1 MDGAAFKQ
9 ALERLGFSQSSFA
22 REHRLHLRTVQ
33 NWARNG
39 PPEFLA
45 PILNAMIRQTIDPPA
60 SQDWASPGAAAA
72 EGKQALDMSLR
83 SLVQRAVHAGWPRE
97 VVLASVIIWAG
108 EKVITKR

>member
-9 ALERLGFSQSSFA
+9 ALVRLGYSQSGFA

-45 PILNAMIRQTIDPPA
+45 PILSAMIRQTIEAPA
-60 SQDWASPGAAAA
+60 SQNWATPGTAAA
-72 EGKQALDMSLR
+72 EGVRALDLSLR
-83 SLVQRAVHAGWPRE
+83 LLVQRAVHAGWPRE
-97 VVLASVIIWAG
+97 VVLASVITWAG
-108 EKVITKR
+108 EQVITKR